1 MGKDTR
7 ETLFEIL
14 TFYVYNLIL
23 RISFGL
29 SFCLGFAN
37 HICQTNKLQTA
48 HTLHCTLD
56 TVHYEPYRPELSTS
70 ETSKER
76 GHI

>member
-1 MGKDTR
+1 M
-7 ETLFEIL
+7 
-14 TFYVYNLIL
+14 

-29 SFCLGFAN
+29 SYCLGFAN

-56 TVHYEPYRPELSTS
+56 TVYNEPYRPELSTP
-70 ETSKER
+70 ETSTER
-76 GHI
+76 TYMRNAFVTNEQAVSEFYLR